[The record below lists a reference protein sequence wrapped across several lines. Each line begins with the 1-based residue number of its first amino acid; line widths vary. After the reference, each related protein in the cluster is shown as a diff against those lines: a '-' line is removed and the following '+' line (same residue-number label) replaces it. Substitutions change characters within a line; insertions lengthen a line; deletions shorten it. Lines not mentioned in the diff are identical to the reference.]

1 MTAMTARMTDAPV
14 PLEDYVPSAD
24 RFVIMR
30 GAWATYE
37 ALLAARGERRS
48 PRIAYLDGVLQLMS
62 PSRTHEG
69 IAYAIG
75 VLVGEYCLAREL
87 PFSGNGA
94 WTQKAELEEAGLEPD
109 ACFVFGRLPLQKD
122 RPDLAIEVVWTSGGI
137 NKLEIYRRFKI
148 AEVWFWEDER
158 ITSYVLEGDDYVAT
172 ERSAC
177 LPTLDLALIARLV
190 TVLPHS
196 DAILELREILRQE
209 GDGA

>member
-1 MTAMTARMTDAPV
+1 M
-14 PLEDYVPSAD
+14 
-24 RFVIMR
+24 
-30 GAWATYE
+30 
-37 ALLAARGERRS
+37 
-48 PRIAYLDGVLQLMS
+48 
-62 PSRTHEG
+62 
-69 IAYAIG
+69 
-75 VLVGEYCLAREL
+75 
-87 PFSGNGA
+87 
-94 WTQKAELEEAGLEPD
+94 
-109 ACFVFGRLPLQKD
+109 FGQLPLQKD